1 MKKLVRNMVR
11 YRMIEKHL
19 QFVREGKYDVAH
31 YMLHLL
37 NKRECTVGLND
48 NAGFV
53 FEVEAE
59 KSGCRISYS
68 RNYSRAY
75 IRI

>member
-19 QFVREGKYDVAH
+19 QLVREGKYDVAH
-31 YMLHLL
+31 YIIRLL
-37 NKRECTVGLND
+37 NKRECTVGLGD
-48 NAGFV
+48 DAGYV
-53 FEVEAE
+53 FEITAE
-59 KSGCRISYS
+59 NCGCRISYS
-68 RNYSRAY
+68 RNYNLAH